1 MFYLAIETSCDETSL
16 AILKVEEPLQLH
28 ETNFYNKINQIQ
40 VISSII
46 SSQIETHAQYGGVVP
61 EVGARLHA
69 EQIHGLFKI
78 VLKEALEM
86 LKIGEVEFYKELNT
100 IFVTAEPGLMS
111 ALRVGI
117 EFAKSLQFY
126 ISKKFEK
133 QIELE
138 FVNHLQGHTASCFY
152 EMKQKENQKVI
163 SHKKAEVGN
172 SPREGW
178 QSQTDGVFQ
187 NDAANYPVASQQP
200 LVPKI
205 PQGNLAL
212 TGSLDSVNTQI
223 EINYKLAKKNQI
235 QNSHCQG
242 GGRQRL
248 TGVISSDAANNGDTV
263 VAATDQP
270 DLSHTGTGSFAPP
283 KMTDHLDNQIFP
295 HLHLMISGGNTQ
307 IRLLSSWQD
316 WQIMGQTIDDAAGE
330 CFDKAA
336 RMVGIPYPGGATLSK
351 IAGDH
356 YSNPLS
362 LPIAM
367 LQSHDLNISL
377 SGLKTAVRY
386 KIQKAD
392 IPNLNLDESLSVDE
406 IELLKTQ
413 DDFPN
418 NPKLQFVKEI
428 CISTQFAIVEQIVRK
443 IDLAIKQY
451 QPNSIGIS
459 GGVSANRVLIN
470 KIQALKSAQSLAI
483 PKIFAPDPSLTG
495 DNAIMIGLAGLMKN

>member
-1 MFYLAIETSCDETSL
+1 MFYLAIESSCDETSL
-16 AILKVEEPLQLH
+16 AILELNEDTVKEGLSLHQNSQL
-28 ETNFYNKINQIQ
+28 NFYAKINQIQ
-40 VISSII
+40 VVSSII

-78 VLKEALEM
+78 VLKEALDKLNIDET
-86 LKIGEVEFYKELNT
+86 EFCKQLET

-126 ISKKFEK
+126 INKEYNQQLK
-133 QIELE
+133 LE

-152 EMKQKENQKVI
+152 EVAKKQKELI
-163 SHKKAEVGN
+163 SGKAVGGN
-172 SPREGW
+172 SPLEGW
-178 QSQTDGVFQ
+178 QAKPDGV
-187 NDAANYPVASQQP
+187 D
-200 LVPKI
+200 
-205 PQGNLAL
+205 
-212 TGSLDSVNTQI
+212 
-223 EINYKLAKKNQI
+223 
-235 QNSHCQG
+235 
-242 GGRQRL
+242 
-248 TGVISSDAANNGDTV
+248 NGDATHNGDAV
-263 VAATDQP
+263 VAATIDY
-270 DLSHTGTGSFAPP
+270 
-283 KMTDHLDNQIFP
+283 LDSNLFP

-307 IRLLSSWQD
+307 IRLLNSWSN
-316 WQIMGQTIDDAAGE
+316 WQIVGQTIDDAAGE

-351 IAGDH
+351 IAGDQ

-386 KIQKAD
+386 KIQGSK
-392 IPNLNLDESLSVDE
+392 IPHLTLDEPLTREE
-406 IELLKTQ
+406 IELLKNQ
-413 DDFPN
+413 NEFED
-418 NPKLQFVKEI
+418 NPKLQFIKQI
-428 CISTQFAIVEQIVRK
+428 CTSTQYAIIEQIIRK

-451 QPNSIGIS
+451 HPKSIGIS

-470 KIQALKSAQSLAI
+470 KIQELKSVQSLEV

-495 DNAIMIGLAGLMKN
+495 DNAIMIGLAGLMK

>member
-16 AILKVEEPLQLH
+16 AILKVEEPLRFH
-28 ETNFYNKINQIQ
+28 EAKFYNKINQIH
-40 VISSII
+40 VVSSII
-46 SSQIETHAQYGGVVP
+46 SSQIETHALYGGVVP

-78 VLKEALEM
+78 VLKEALEG
-86 LKIGEVEFYKELNT
+86 LKFGEVEFYKELNT

-126 ISKKFEK
+126 INKKFEK
-133 QIELE
+133 QIELQ
-138 FVNHLQGHTASCFY
+138 FVNHLQGHIASCFY
-152 EMKQKENQKVI
+152 EIKQIKFKTETKTEI
-163 SHKKAEVGN
+163 AEVG
-172 SPREGW
+172 
-178 QSQTDGVFQ
+178 
-187 NDAANYPVASQQP
+187 
-200 LVPKI
+200 KI
-205 PQGNLAL
+205 P
-212 TGSLDSVNTQI
+212 TC
-223 EINYKLAKKNQI
+223 K
-235 QNSHCQG
+235 G
-242 GGRQRL
+242 GGRQHL
-248 TGVISSDAANNGDTV
+248 TGVISSYATNNGDTV
-263 VAATDQP
+263 VAVTDQP
-270 DLSHTGTGSFAPP
+270 DLSHTGTGSFAPL
-283 KMTDHLDNQIFP
+283 KMTDYLDNQIFP
-295 HLHLMISGGNTQ
+295 HIHLMISGGNTQ
-307 IRLLSSWQD
+307 IRLLNSWQD
-316 WQIMGQTIDDAAGE
+316 WQIAGQTIDDAAGE

-356 YSNPLS
+356 YSNPLG

-386 KIQKAD
+386 KIQKAN

-413 DDFPN
+413 TEFPN
-418 NPKLQFVKEI
+418 DPKLQFIKEI

-483 PKIFAPDPSLTG
+483 PKIFTPDSSLTG

>member
-1 MFYLAIETSCDETSL
+1 MFYLAIESSCDETSL
-16 AILKVEEPLQLH
+16 AILELNEDTVKEGLSLHQNSQL
-28 ETNFYNKINQIQ
+28 NFYAKINQIQ
-40 VISSII
+40 VVSSII

-78 VLKEALEM
+78 VLKEALDKLNIDET
-86 LKIGEVEFYKELNT
+86 EFCKQLET

-126 ISKKFEK
+126 INKEYNQQLK
-133 QIELE
+133 LE
-138 FVNHLQGHTASCFY
+138 FVNHLQGHVASCFY
-152 EMKQKENQKVI
+152 IIKQKEFKNEIKTEKIV
-163 SHKKAEVGN
+163 VVD
-172 SPREGW
+172 SPLEGW
-178 QSQTDGVFQ
+178 QAEPDRALKCGKTNNDFKDQTTHNGDKV
-187 NDAANYPVASQQP
+187 DAA
-200 LVPKI
+200 
-205 PQGNLAL
+205 
-212 TGSLDSVNTQI
+212 T
-223 EINYKLAKKNQI
+223 KNFS
-235 QNSHCQG
+235 NS
-242 GGRQRL
+242 
-248 TGVISSDAANNGDTV
+248 
-263 VAATDQP
+263 
-270 DLSHTGTGSFAPP
+270 
-283 KMTDHLDNQIFP
+283 QIFP

-307 IRLLSSWQD
+307 IRLLNSWHN
-316 WQIMGQTIDDAAGE
+316 WQIVGQTIDDAAGE

-351 IAGDH
+351 IAGDQ

-386 KIQKAD
+386 KIQGSK
-392 IPNLNLDESLSVDE
+392 IPHLTLDEPLTREE
-406 IELLKTQ
+406 IELLKNQ
-413 DDFPN
+413 NEFED
-418 NPKLQFVKEI
+418 NPKLQFIKQI
-428 CISTQFAIVEQIVRK
+428 CTSTQYAIIEQIIRK

-451 QPNSIGIS
+451 HPKSIGIS

-470 KIQALKSAQSLAI
+470 KIQELKSVQSLEV

-495 DNAIMIGLAGLMKN
+495 DNAIMIGLAGLMK